1 MKLAILRLPDK
12 LGWAIY
18 DLVGDAQA
26 LKMTPEEL
34 LREVKQCWVE
44 RLRDEVKRVEKLKL

>member
-1 MKLAILRLPDK
+1 MKLAIIRVPDS

-26 LKMTPEEL
+26 HNMTPEDL
-34 LREVKQCWVE
+34 LREVKECWVE
-44 RLRDEVKRVEKLKL
+44 RLKDEVKRVEKLKL